1 MLLYNDMILCI
12 VVIPP
17 AVADLVNL
25 EALNLFNNHVE
36 ELPTTLS
43 ALPKLKILNLG

>member
-1 MLLYNDMILCI
+1 MILCI